1 MKWPAQQQQNRQD
14 GQNYF
19 CYVVYVYDEC
29 YLLTL
34 THFASLGAVFS
45 KARQILAEVTVT
57 STVGL
62 LVFATCI
69 Q

>member
-1 MKWPAQQQQNRQD
+1 MKWPIQEQQNRHD
-14 GQNYF
+14 GQNYS

-34 THFASLGAVFS
+34 THFASLGTVFS
-45 KARQILAEVTVT
+45 KAQQNRAEVTVT